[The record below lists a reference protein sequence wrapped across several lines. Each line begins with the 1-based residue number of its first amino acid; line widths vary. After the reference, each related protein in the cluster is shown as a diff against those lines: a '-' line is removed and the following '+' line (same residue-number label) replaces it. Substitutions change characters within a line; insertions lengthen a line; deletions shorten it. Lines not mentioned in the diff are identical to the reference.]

1 MSSHMNG
8 QGNFSVF
15 VFSKTVGYR
24 HDSIPE
30 GVEGL
35 KRLGASTNS
44 FTVEASEDSSLINTD
59 FLSRFKVVLFLSPS
73 GEFLSRE
80 ELHALKTYINNGGGF
95 VGIHC
100 ASAGMYSEPWYG
112 ELIGAYFSNHPEP
125 QQNVVRVENKEH
137 CIVSGFQ
144 HEFKWFDEWYN
155 FTQNPRDKVTVL
167 LSTDESLYEGGAMG
181 SDHPLAW
188 CREFEGGRSFY
199 TSLGHFAE
207 AYQDEGFMTHVL
219 NGILWAARVIQ

>member
-1 MSSHMNG
+1 MNG
-8 QGNFSVF
+8 QENFGVF

-24 HDSIPE
+24 HDSIPA

-35 KRLGASTNS
+35 KRLSASTNS

-80 ELHALKTYINNGGGF
+80 ELHALKIYINNGGGF

-112 ELIGAYFSNHPEP
+112 ELIGAYFTNHPEP
-125 QQNVVRVENKEH
+125 QQNVVRVENKDH
-137 CIVSGFQ
+137 IIVSGFP

-155 FTQNPRDKVTVL
+155 FTQNPRNKVTVL
-167 LSTDESLYEGGAMG
+167 LSTDESLYEGGAMS

-199 TSLGHFAE
+199 TSLGHFDE
-207 AYQDEGFMTHVL
+207 AYQDEAFMTHVL
-219 NGILWAARVIQ
+219 NGILWAARVI